1 MRVPPYAPRSIRYL
15 PLTSTTT
22 ENEWLRQVTVLGVGL
37 LGGSVALSLKRT
49 SPQTRLVGF
58 ARTTE
63 KRCFLASSGIVDV
76 TADTVAEACQ
86 HSDAVV
92 VASPVDRIAEIVI
105 SAAESSPAEC
115 LITDVGSTKHQIV
128 SGVSKHPLASRKF
141 IAAHPIA
148 GSEKSGPEHANS
160 SLFDEKL
167 VVVTPTET
175 TCPELLK
182 KAHQFWRLTGGQTCE
197 MTPSE
202 HDTHLAAISHMPHLV
217 SALVAKIASPD
228 ALPLAGSGWRDITRV
243 AAGDPTIWAAICSEN
258 RAAIGSELKQVAE
271 ELERLQQMLQDADDT
286 ALYQWLT
293 EAKKIKEQ
301 SS

>member
-1 MRVPPYAPRSIRYL
+1 MRVPSSAPQSIHYHSFM
-15 PLTSTTT
+15 STTA
-22 ENEWLRQVTVLGVGL
+22 ENEWLRQVTILGVGL
-37 LGGSVALSLKRT
+37 LGGSVALSIKRAL
-49 SPQTRLVGF
+49 PHTRLVGL
-58 ARTTE
+58 ARSTE
-63 KRCFLASSGIVDV
+63 KHRFLKSSGIVDE
-76 TADTVAEACQ
+76 TADTISEACE

-92 VASPVDRIAEIVI
+92 VASPVDRIAEMVI
-105 SAAESSPAEC
+105 AAAESSPSDC
-115 LITDVGSTKHQIV
+115 LITDVGSTKRQIV
-128 SGVSKHPLASRKF
+128 ASVGESSLASRKF

-148 GSEKSGPEHANS
+148 GSEKSGPENAIS

-167 VVVTPTET
+167 VVLTPTET
-175 TCPELLK
+175 TSPELLE
-182 KAHQFWRLTGGQTCE
+182 KAHQFWRLTGGQTRE

-202 HDTHLAAISHMPHLV
+202 HDAHLAAISHMPHLV
-217 SALVAKIASPD
+217 SALVAKIASPE

-243 AAGDPTIWAAICSEN
+243 AAGDPTLWAAICSEN

-271 ELERLQQMLQDADDT
+271 ELERLRQMLQDADDT